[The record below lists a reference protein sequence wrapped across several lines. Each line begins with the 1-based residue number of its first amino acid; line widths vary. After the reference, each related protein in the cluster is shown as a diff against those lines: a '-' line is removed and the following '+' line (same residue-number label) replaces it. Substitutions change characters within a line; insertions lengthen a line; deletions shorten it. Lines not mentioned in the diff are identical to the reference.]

1 MTRNMYW
8 ISAVCFA
15 IIMLVI
21 LVKEKRRHS
30 NPSKSDRAFFL
41 MINFTLFNCVQDAVW
56 GLCYSHIINNSAVF
70 FGASA
75 VFHVACVANM
85 FFWLY
90 FILTYTKC
98 KEPYCS
104 ILLGVVGLLVLAE
117 IVIVALNFSEP
128 LLFDIKDGEYVVG
141 KYRPFTMVFLDIV
154 CITTGFYTVIKIIRN
169 RIYNNSYNP
178 RLWAVCVASLVP
190 ISLSIFQWLYPD
202 APLCSMGDA
211 MSCLILYIYVVSY
224 EREGLQHSKELF
236 LQNMSH
242 EIRTSLNSVY
252 GFAQLLS
259 MPNGTWTDEERNA
272 YATHIHNSYNMLDML
287 LNDLMVS
294 TRYDTHK
301 YSVKI
306 STVNV
311 ATAMKE
317 AIEAIDV
324 CKPASVEINLSSNL
338 PENFTIQSDG
348 RRVRQVVQNMLTN
361 ACQFINKGKINMKV
375 RINEDKKVEISV
387 AANVPYSQGNS
398 FFHDVEQSLKDHKQ
412 GIGLRLRIC
421 QKMAK
426 LIGGRVHRD
435 IGYTDGI
442 RYMFELSA

>member
-21 LVKEKRRHS
+21 LVKERRRHS

-41 MINFTLFNCVQDAVW
+41 MINFTLFNCVQDVVW

-70 FGASA
+70 FGTSI
-75 VFHVACVANM
+75 VFHVVCVANM

-98 KEPYCS
+98 KEPYGS
-104 ILLGVVGLLVLAE
+104 ILLGLDGLLVLAE

-141 KYRPFTMVFLDIV
+141 KYRPLTMMFQDIV
-154 CITTGFYTVIKIIRN
+154 CIATGFYTLIKIIRN
-169 RIYNNSYNP
+169 RIHNNSYDP
-178 RLWAVCVASLVP
+178 RHWAVFIASLVP
-190 ISLSIFQWLYPD
+190 IFLSIFQWHYPD
-202 APLCSMGDA
+202 APLCSMGVA

-259 MPNGTWTDEERNA
+259 MPYGTWTEEERQN
-272 YATHIHNSYNMLDML
+272 YAIHIHNSYNMLDML

-306 STVNV
+306 TTVDV
-311 ATAMKE
+311 AAAVKE
-317 AIEAIDV
+317 AVEAVDV
-324 CKPASVEINLSSNL
+324 CKPASVDVAIQSLL
-338 PENFTIQSDG
+338 PEGFTIQSDG
-348 RRVRQVVQNMLTN
+348 RRIRQVIQNLLTN
-361 ACQFINKGKINMKV
+361 ACQFINKGKIVMRVHSMN
-375 RINEDKKVEISV
+375 DKVEISV
-387 AANVPYSQGNS
+387 AANVPYSQGNMYFS
-398 FFHDVEQSLKDHKQ
+398 AIEQNLKDHKQ
-412 GIGLRLRIC
+412 GLGLRLRIC
-421 QKMAK
+421 QRMAK
-426 LIGGRVHRD
+426 LLGGRVYRD
-435 IGYTDGI
+435 ISYTDGI

>member
-21 LVKEKRRHS
+21 LVKERRRHS

-41 MINFTLFNCVQDAVW
+41 MINFTLFNCVQDVVW

-70 FGASA
+70 FGTSI
-75 VFHVACVANM
+75 VFHVVCVANM

-98 KEPYCS
+98 KEPYGS
-104 ILLGVVGLLVLAE
+104 ILLGLDGLLVLAE

-141 KYRPFTMVFLDIV
+141 KYRPLTMMFQDIV
-154 CITTGFYTVIKIIRN
+154 CIATGFYTLIKIIRN
-169 RIYNNSYNP
+169 RIHNNSYDP
-178 RLWAVCVASLVP
+178 RHWAVFIASLVP
-190 ISLSIFQWLYPD
+190 IFLSIFQWHYPD
-202 APLCSMGDA
+202 APLCSMGVA

-259 MPNGTWTDEERNA
+259 MPYGTWTEEERQN

-306 STVNV
+306 TTVDV
-311 ATAMKE
+311 AAAMKE
-317 AIEAIDV
+317 AVEAVDV
-324 CKPASVEINLSSNL
+324 CKPASVDVAIQLLL
-338 PENFTIQSDG
+338 PEGFTIQSDG
-348 RRVRQVVQNMLTN
+348 RRIRQVIQNLLTN
-361 ACQFINKGKINMKV
+361 ACQFINKGKIVMRVHSMN
-375 RINEDKKVEISV
+375 DKVEISV
-387 AANVPYSQGNS
+387 AANVPYSQGNMYFS
-398 FFHDVEQSLKDHKQ
+398 AIEQNLKDHKQ
-412 GIGLRLRIC
+412 GLGLRLRIC
-421 QKMAK
+421 QRMAK
-426 LIGGRVHRD
+426 LLGGRVYRD
-435 IGYTDGI
+435 ISYTDGI

>member
-21 LVKEKRRHS
+21 LVKERRRYN
-30 NPSKSDRAFFL
+30 NPSRSDRAFFS
-41 MINFTLFNCVQDAVW
+41 MIYFTLFNCVQDAVW
-56 GLCYSHIINNSAVF
+56 GLCYSHVINNSAVF
-70 FGASA
+70 FGSSA
-75 VFHVACVANM
+75 VFHITCVANM

-90 FILTYTKC
+90 FILKYTKC
-98 KEPYCS
+98 KEPYGS
-104 ILLGVVGLLVLAE
+104 ILLGLDGLLVLAE
-117 IVIVALNFSEP
+117 IVMVALNFSEP

-141 KYRPFTMVFLDIV
+141 EYRPLTMVFQDIV
-154 CITTGFYTVIKIIRN
+154 CIAAGFYTLIKIIRN
-169 RIYNNSYNP
+169 RIQNNSYDP
-178 RLWAVCVASLVP
+178 RHWAVCVASLIP
-190 ISLSIFQWLYPD
+190 IFLSIFQWRYPD
-202 APLCSMGDA
+202 APLCSTGIA
-211 MSCLILYIYVVSY
+211 ISCLILYIYVVSY

-259 MPNGTWTDEERNA
+259 MPNGTWTDEEREA

-306 STVNV
+306 TTVDV
-311 ATAMKE
+311 ATAVKE
-317 AIEAIDV
+317 AVEAVDV
-324 CKPASVEINLSSNL
+324 CKPASVEVSLSSHL
-338 PENFTIQSDG
+338 PENFTIQTDG
-348 RRVRQVVQNMLTN
+348 RRVRQVVQNLLTN

-398 FFHDVEQSLKDHKQ
+398 FFHDIEQTLKDHKQ
-412 GIGLRLRIC
+412 GLGLRLRIS

-426 LIGGRVHRD
+426 LLGGKVYRD

>member
-21 LVKEKRRHS
+21 LVKERRRHS

-41 MINFTLFNCVQDAVW
+41 MINFTLFNCVQDVVW

-70 FGASA
+70 FGTSI
-75 VFHVACVANM
+75 VFHVVCVANM

-98 KEPYCS
+98 KEPYGS
-104 ILLGVVGLLVLAE
+104 ILLGLDGLLVLAE

-141 KYRPFTMVFLDIV
+141 KYRPLTMMFQDIV
-154 CITTGFYTVIKIIRN
+154 CIATGFYTLIKIIRN
-169 RIYNNSYNP
+169 RIHNNSYDP
-178 RLWAVCVASLVP
+178 RHWAVFIASLVP
-190 ISLSIFQWLYPD
+190 IFLSIFQWHYPD
-202 APLCSMGDA
+202 APLCSMGVA
-211 MSCLILYIYVVSY
+211 MSCLVLYIYVVSY

-259 MPNGTWTDEERNA
+259 MPYGTWTEEERQN

-306 STVNV
+306 TTVDV
-311 ATAMKE
+311 AAAMKE
-317 AIEAIDV
+317 AVEAVDV
-324 CKPASVEINLSSNL
+324 CKPASVDVAIQSLL
-338 PENFTIQSDG
+338 PEGFTIQSDG
-348 RRVRQVVQNMLTN
+348 RRIRQVIQNLLTN
-361 ACQFINKGKINMKV
+361 ACQFINKGKIVMRVHSMN
-375 RINEDKKVEISV
+375 DKVEISV
-387 AANVPYSQGNS
+387 AANVPYSQGNMYFS
-398 FFHDVEQSLKDHKQ
+398 AIEQNLKDHKQ
-412 GIGLRLRIC
+412 GLGLRLRIC
-421 QKMAK
+421 QRMAK
-426 LIGGRVHRD
+426 LLGGRVYRD
-435 IGYTDGI
+435 ISYTDGI